1 MAKHESFYARTA
13 PDENANENQRAR
25 SNGVVTRPW
34 CFHVHPGPVITT
46 AIHAGHSISREMLP
60 WLEIGERDRLREEDP
75 MTDYFL
81 GVGDSMLR
89 ANQSRFECDFNRPR
103 EKAVS
108 TDPED
113 QWGLKIWNSALPDEQ
128 IEKSMRLHDEFYAMI
143 RNHCDAMIAR
153 FGRILL
159 LDIHSYN
166 HRRDGASAAAAPLAE
181 NPDIDLGATTMNHDV
196 YGDLLA
202 RFAEELRSVPVC
214 GQPPRVGVNIRW
226 KDGGNFPEWL
236 HSIYGDDAC
245 VITLEYKKSFMDEW
259 TGQANILALQHL
271 REGLAR
277 AVEHARQ
284 CLDEMAEKVV

>member
-1 MAKHESFYARTA
+1 MAQPQPVHARA
-13 PDENANENQRAR
+13 AANENAKESQRAR
-25 SNGVVTRPW
+25 SDGIATRPW
-34 CFHVHPGPVITT
+34 SFHVHPGQVITT
-46 AIHAGHSISREMLP
+46 AIHAGHSIRREMLP
-60 WLEIGERDRLREEDP
+60 WLEIGEAERLREEDP

-89 ANQSRFECDFNRPR
+89 ANRSRFECDLNRPR

-113 QWGLKIWNSALPDEQ
+113 QWGLKIWHSGLPDEQ
-128 IEKSMRLHDEFYAMI
+128 IEKSMQLHDEFYAMI

-166 HRRDGASAAAAPLAE
+166 HRRHGTEAAAAPAE
-181 NPDIDLGATTMNHDV
+181 NPDIDLGATTMNHDI

-202 RFAEELRSVPVC
+202 CFAEELRSVPVC
-214 GQPPRVGVNIRW
+214 GKTPQVGVNIRW
-226 KDGGNFPEWL
+226 EDGGNFPEWL

-277 AVEHARQ
+277 AVDYAR
-284 CLDEMAEKVV
+284 LYLSTMSEKIS